1 MTNSKLLI
9 VWPLI
14 SFLTGCGGS
23 GGSTPAGGTPSYTPP
38 AEDPSINSA
47 PTISGPTSYES
58 ILCTEG
64 SLQLRISDED
74 NDNLSISLS
83 GPDADFFR
91 VESKQILSVMPL
103 ACDESGFDANSDL
116 VYEISVA
123 VSDGT
128 LSTSSDIDIELFY
141 DDSLFGD
148 MDEAFEASS
157 IVVTTS
163 LWNSDFPDNQF
174 SAWGEDNGQPVLF
187 LGASRDDLVK
197 VSVDSGQFQD
207 AEPLFYLPIYT
218 NHILVNDFDADGDD
232 DLVRISRGAPIGS
245 TSSIMSGAYVHENID
260 GSYAGGVQVA
270 DGGLWYASNAQLH
283 DLDSDGDNDIL
294 VGQLST
300 NPSDLAYIENLGDLK
315 FAASRRTGADIT
327 GGFYEIANFDLDNE
341 LEMFATNTATTS
353 PAFYSVDGFDIQE
366 IASYGNL
373 SGNKWIWRLADIN
386 LDGVPE
392 VIGLERGVRALNGLI
407 LGFDGVNI
415 SSSQL
420 VETGA
425 SARGDDFYDFVMWDV
440 DGDNDKDMVLF
451 SLRSGFLFAD
461 VSELQDGYFQ
471 TPKPFFNW
479 PFGGSFIDLKDLD
492 GDSND
497 ELIIGGPTSLVAF
510 RTIKRGNFQAK
521 P

>member
-1 MTNSKLLI
+1 
-9 VWPLI
+9 
-14 SFLTGCGGS
+14 
-23 GGSTPAGGTPSYTPP
+23 
-38 AEDPSINSA
+38 
-47 PTISGPTSYES
+47 
-58 ILCTEG
+58 
-64 SLQLRISDED
+64 
-74 NDNLSISLS
+74 
-83 GPDADFFR
+83 
-91 VESKQILSVMPL
+91 MPL

-163 LWNSDFPDNQF
+163 LWNSDFPDNPF
-174 SAWGEDNGQPVLF
+174 SAWGEDNGKPVLF
-187 LGASRDDLVK
+187 LGASRDDLVR
-197 VSVDSGQFQD
+197 VSVDSGQFQN

-245 TSSIMSGAYVHENID
+245 TSSIMSGAYVHENIG

-270 DGGLWYASNAQLH
+270 DSGLWYASNAQLH

-294 VGQLST
+294 VVKLST

-373 SGNKWIWRLADIN
+373 SGNKWVWRRADIN